1 MRSSTWLAVLV
12 LLVGLGIGRD
22 AGAGGKMDWS
32 EYLEPAGS
40 RPPAKAA
47 PVQRP
52 EKAAATQRTASRSV
66 AKKKSAESRS
76 KKAKRSVRTKR
87 RR

>member
-1 MRSSTWLAVLV
+1 MRSSTWLPVLV

-22 AGAGGKMDWS
+22 ASAGAKMDWS

-40 RPPAKAA
+40 RPPAKVAT
-47 PVQRP
+47 
-52 EKAAATQRTASRSV
+52 ATQRPAKASASQRKASRTV
-66 AKKKSAESRS
+66 AKKQSA
-76 KKAKRSVRTKR
+76 KKAKRSVRSKR